1 MSNKITMEFL
11 IVNGKLAG
19 KDEIN
24 LNHIL
29 TESTFRLSQKVWYG
43 YGGIPLFTEN
53 VEQIKNQA
61 EALRLPF
68 PGEFENRRELFRLT
82 KRMLNKNKFYRSGY
96 IHFQL
101 FWNKNQVQTLITAN
115 AFEIFD
121 FPHNQA
127 GLLVTISS
135 QKKYTQNKYNRF
147 PFFNETLWESGMGEI
162 RQTPFQQVIFMNERN
177 AICEGLRANI
187 FLVKENV
194 LLTPA
199 LSTGCYEDVLRSFI
213 LEAAGKLELN
223 ISENNQVSK
232 RDILESNELFLAS
245 ETSGIQWIL
254 GIENKRFLHYYSK
267 KIHEI
272 FIGELKPK

>member
-1 MSNKITMEFL
+1 MEYL
-11 IVNGKLAG
+11 IVNGTVAG
-19 KDEIN
+19 KDEIY
-24 LNHIL
+24 LNPFL
-29 TESTFRLSQKVWYG
+29 TETSFRLSQKVWYG
-43 YGGIPLFTEN
+43 YGGIPFFTEN
-53 VEQIKNQA
+53 LDQIKNQA
-61 EALRLPF
+61 KALRLPF
-68 PGEFENRRELFRLT
+68 PKEFENRRELQRLT

-101 FWNKNQVQTLITAN
+101 FWSENQAQTLITAN
-115 AFEIFD
+115 AFQEFN
-121 FPHNQA
+121 FPFSET
-127 GLLVTISS
+127 GLLVSFSS
-135 QKKYTQNKYNRF
+135 LIKNSQNPFNRF
-147 PFFNETLWESGMGEI
+147 PFFNEMLWQAGLAEI
-162 RQTPFQQVIFMNERN
+162 RKSSYHQILFLNEN
-177 AICEGLRANI
+177 KTVCESANANI
-187 FLVKENV
+187 YLVKGNN

-267 KIHEI
+267 KIHEVL
-272 FIGELKPK
+272 IGELKPE